1 MHEPL
6 NDAACAFPATTRHSL
21 WKARSSPHRIPCWS
35 TSSGCTPSCWLS
47 RPLRGGRGVRR
58 DESAPP
64 FTRAAIGI
72 VETPAPR
79 SAALRTGS
87 PRSSRWCPGSSIRD
101 RGQGRHLLRRQPQ
114 SLGRPS
120 PCERGSHLPGVKAG
134 HTMRWRRLG
143 ATLDAH
149 ASQTAGGSKCPR
161 VVDNQCQPRQH
172 HRPVTSRQETL
183 NSTTCWLAASQPSS
197 GEVGA

>member
-1 MHEPL
+1 MRLPGNHPTLIVEGPLEPASDPL
-6 NDAACAFPATTRHSL
+6 LVNIERLHAELLAIPTTE
-21 WKARSSPHRIPCWS
+21 
-35 TSSGCTPSCWLS
+35 
-47 RPLRGGRGVRR
+47 GGRGVRR